1 MSRWYL
7 RLFSHIDWILVLAL
21 VPILSAGLATMHSFV
36 DTDVY
41 FVRQLV
47 WIGISFVAFLFISLF
62 DAKTLRRTRVV
73 MWLYVGVC
81 VLLMSLFFLGSVFQ
95 GAKSWLDFGFF
106 AVQPAEIA
114 KLVLIL
120 VLAKYLSRRHVEIRN
135 FKHVLVSGVYAGLIF
150 LLILIQPDFG
160 SALIVFLLWFGM
172 ILFSGIDKKHLALVI
187 FSGASIFIL
196 MWTFVFADY
205 QKARIMTFINPLQDI
220 RGTGYNAYQSV
231 ISVGSGQLFGKGF
244 GYGTQSRLEF
254 LPEYQTDFI
263 FAAFAEEW
271 GFIGVCILI
280 ALYGVLISRIIR
292 SAITAATNFEAFYA
306 VGLAILLMS
315 HLLIHI
321 GMNVGLMPV
330 TGLTIPF
337 MSYGGTNLLVIFIGL
352 GLLMGMRRYSRA
364 THKDMISNE
373 FIGPR

>member
-47 WIGISFVAFLFISLF
+47 WIGISFVVFLFISLF